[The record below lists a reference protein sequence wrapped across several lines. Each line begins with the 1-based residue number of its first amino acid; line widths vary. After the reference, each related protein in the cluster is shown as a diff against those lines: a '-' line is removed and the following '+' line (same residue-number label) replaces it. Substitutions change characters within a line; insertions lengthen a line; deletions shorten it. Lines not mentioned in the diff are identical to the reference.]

1 MNGLY
6 NKQRQKESS
15 YCHQENLTAQVSID
29 KLHNPQIRS
38 GKFGKEKAKTRTT
51 ISKNK
56 RKNTK
61 RQKKKKTTYTHS
73 HKYYIYVQIYKK
85 TNTGCEFKITLRSF
99 DEFAC
104 LCVIGFL

>member
-51 ISKNK
+51 ISKK
-56 RKNTK
+56 QEQEHQKT
-61 RQKKKKTTYTHS
+61 KKK
-73 HKYYIYVQIYKK
+73 
-85 TNTGCEFKITLRSF
+85 
-99 DEFAC
+99 
-104 LCVIGFL
+104 

>member
-38 GKFGKEKAKTRTT
+38 GKFGQEKAKTRTT
-51 ISKNK
+51 ISKK
-56 RKNTK
+56 QEQEHQKT
-61 RQKKKKTTYTHS
+61 KKK
-73 HKYYIYVQIYKK
+73 
-85 TNTGCEFKITLRSF
+85 
-99 DEFAC
+99 
-104 LCVIGFL
+104 

>member
-61 RQKKKKTTYTHS
+61 RQKKKKDYVYTFT
-73 HKYYIYVQIYKK
+73 QILHI
-85 TNTGCEFKITLRSF
+85 CI
-99 DEFAC
+99 D
-104 LCVIGFL
+104 I